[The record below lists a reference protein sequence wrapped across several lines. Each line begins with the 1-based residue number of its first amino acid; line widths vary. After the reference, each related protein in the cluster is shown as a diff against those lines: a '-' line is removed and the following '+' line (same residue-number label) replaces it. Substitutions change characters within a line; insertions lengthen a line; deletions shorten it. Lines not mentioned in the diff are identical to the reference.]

1 MTMGSSKELLGI
13 SKTAKE
19 NCKRRSLAKFSH
31 ENDAIGRNRC

>member
-1 MTMGSSKELLGI
+1 MGSSKELLGI

-31 ENDAIGRNRC
+31 ENDAIGRKRH